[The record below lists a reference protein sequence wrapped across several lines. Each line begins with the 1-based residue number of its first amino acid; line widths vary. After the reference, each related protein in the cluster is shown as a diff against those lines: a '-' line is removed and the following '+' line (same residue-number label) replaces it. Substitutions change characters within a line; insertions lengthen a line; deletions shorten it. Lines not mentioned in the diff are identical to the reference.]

1 MKNDMTNDEKMHT
14 ELGKKI
20 LSVVPQLHPYVKHR
34 LYTVETSGIVPK
46 NMYRINGIIDDAILK
61 FYELYEK
68 PGEVAMGQ
76 QEIKLK
82 LFKLVNERFDEL
94 RENESWHLDTLS
106 TSEILSKE
114 LDLLEEKFKL
124 GLHEDLV
131 MDEELDDISYHQNDS
146 HKEKFLYDDAEH
158 NIIKSL
164 DILDPRIEINNDK
177 RKKLNKIY
185 MWLPAE
191 TSGIVDMYVFGKLT
205 YDEISIIKDIKT
217 DKVKNIVTMV
227 RKSFRKNID

>member
-1 MKNDMTNDEKMHT
+1 MKNDMTTDEKTHT

-20 LSVVPQLHPYVKHR
+20 LSSVPQLHPYVKHR
-34 LYTVETSGIVPK
+34 LCTVETSGIVPK

-68 PGEVAMGQ
+68 PGEVSMDQ
-76 QEIKLK
+76 QDIKLK
-82 LFKLVNERFDEL
+82 LFKLVNERLDEL

-146 HKEKFLYDDAEH
+146 QKEKFLYDDAEQ

-164 DILDPRIEINNDK
+164 DITDPRVEMNSDK
-177 RKKLNKIY
+177 RKKFNKIY
-185 MWLPAE
+185 MWLPAK
-191 TSGIVDMYVFGKLT
+191 TSVIVDMYVFGKLT
-205 YDEISIIKDIKT
+205 YDEIAIIKGIQT
-217 DKVKNIVTMV
+217 DKVKKIVTTV

>member
-1 MKNDMTNDEKMHT
+1 MTSNEKRHT
-14 ELGKKI
+14 EFGKKI

-46 NMYRINGIIDDAILK
+46 NMYKINGIIDDAILK

-68 PGEVAMGQ
+68 SGEETMDLQ
-76 QEIKLK
+76 DIKLK
-82 LFKLVNERFDEL
+82 LFKLVNERLDEL

-131 MDEELDDISYHQNDS
+131 MDEELDDISYHQNDGQ
-146 HKEKFLYDDAEH
+146 KEKFLYDDAEH
-158 NIIKSL
+158 NIIKSM
-164 DILDPRIEINNDK
+164 DIPDPRIEINSDK
-177 RKKLNKIY
+177 SKKLNKIY
-185 MWLPAE
+185 MWLPSE
-191 TSGIVDMYVFGKLT
+191 TSRIVDMYIFGKLT
-205 YDEISIIKDIKT
+205 YDEIGIIKNIKT
-217 DKVKNIVTMV
+217 DKVKKIVTTV

>member
-1 MKNDMTNDEKMHT
+1 MTTDEKKHT

-46 NMYRINGIIDDAILK
+46 NMYKINGIIDDAILK
-61 FYELYEK
+61 FYDLYEES
-68 PGEVAMGQ
+68 GETTDLQ
-76 QEIKLK
+76 DIKLK
-82 LFKLVNERFDEL
+82 LFRLVNERLSEL

-124 GLHEDLV
+124 GLHEDLI
-131 MDEELDDISYHQNDS
+131 MDEELDDISYHQNDGQ
-146 HKEKFLYDDAEH
+146 KEKFLYDDAEQ

-164 DILDPRIEINNDK
+164 DISDPRVEMNSDK

-185 MWLPAE
+185 MWLPVK
-191 TSGIVDMYVFGKLT
+191 TSSIVDMYAFGKLT
-205 YDEISIIKDIKT
+205 YDEIAIIKDIKAE
-217 DKVKNIVTMV
+217 KVKKIITTV
-227 RKSFRKNID
+227 RKSFRKNMD

>member
-1 MKNDMTNDEKMHT
+1 MKSDMTNDEKIHI

-34 LYTVETSGIVPK
+34 LFTMETSGIVPK

-68 PGEVAMGQ
+68 PGESMDQ
-76 QEIKLK
+76 QDIKLK
-82 LFKLVNERFDEL
+82 LFKLVNERLNEL
-94 RENESWHLDTLS
+94 IKSESWHLDTLS

-131 MDEELDDISYHQNDS
+131 MDEELDDISYHQNDVL
-146 HKEKFLYDDAEH
+146 KEKFLYDDAEH

-164 DILDPRIEINNDK
+164 DISDPRIEINSDK

-185 MWLPAE
+185 
-191 TSGIVDMYVFGKLT
+191 
-205 YDEISIIKDIKT
+205 
-217 DKVKNIVTMV
+217 
-227 RKSFRKNID
+227 